1 MQVSFI
7 DLICLPLYKIMSDT
21 FPWIK
26 PLYTGTLNNRN
37 HWQDLAEKVEMG
49 YVKMIIDH

>member
-1 MQVSFI
+1 M
-7 DLICLPLYKIMSDT
+7 MSET

-49 YVKMIIDH
+49 YGILLDAKPSNEKELQLK